1 MDAILLEFIK
11 ENLITISLVLS
22 VLKII
27 AIETPCAA
35 DDKIIE
41 LLTGFI
47 GKGKKGKKM
56 WGE

>member
-1 MDAILLEFIK
+1 MDAVLLEFVK
-11 ENLITISLVLS
+11 ENIITIGLVLS

-47 GKGKKGKKM
+47 KK
-56 WGE
+56 

>member
-1 MDAILLEFIK
+1 MDEMLLSFIK
-11 ENLITISLVLS
+11 DNLITLGLILS

-41 LLTGFI
+41 LLTGFLNRR
-47 GKGKKGKKM
+47 KD
-56 WGE
+56 